1 MSSMSTWSGGGG
13 CDVCYG
19 DRRQRQGKSAFAEEQ
34 ILKFPEKNRLY
45 IATMVCFDEE
55 SRQRVKRHRKMRK
68 EKHFDTLECP
78 TDLVH
83 VRIPKDTA
91 VLLECMSNLAA
102 NEVFFAGRGK
112 EHAYE
117 AICDGIL
124 HLKEQAADVC
134 VVTNEIFSD
143 GMVYDKETEN
153 YQRSLGRI
161 NAYLAEISDVCYE
174 VVYGIPLRIK

>member
-1 MSSMSTWSGGGG
+1 MFVTVTGGSGS
-13 CDVCYG
+13 
-19 DRRQRQGKSAFAEEQ
+19 GKSAFAEEQ

-45 IATMVCFDEE
+45 IATMVC
-55 SRQRVKRHRKMRK
+55 
-68 EKHFDTLECP
+68 FDTLECP

-102 NEVFFAGRGK
+102 NEVFSPEGAK

-153 YQRSLGRI
+153 YQRLLGRI

>member
-1 MSSMSTWSGGGG
+1 MFVTVTGGSGS
-13 CDVCYG
+13 
-19 DRRQRQGKSAFAEEQ
+19 GKSAFAEEQ

-102 NEVFFAGRGK
+102 NEMFEEKGAGEK
-112 EHAYE
+112 TVE
-117 AICDGIL
+117 AVLEGIKKL
-124 HLKEQAADVC
+124 SSQVRHLVI
-134 VVTNEIFSD
+134 VTNEIFSD

-153 YQRSLGRI
+153 YQRLLGRI

>member
-1 MSSMSTWSGGGG
+1 MFVTVTGGSGS
-13 CDVCYG
+13 
-19 DRRQRQGKSAFAEEQ
+19 GKSAFAEEQ

-91 VLLECMSNLAA
+91 VLLECMSNLVA
-102 NEVFFAGRGK
+102 NEMYDPSGAG
-112 EHAYE
+112 ENAE
-117 AICDGIL
+117 ESILAGIHKL
-124 HLKEQAADVC
+124 QKVSDDLV
-134 VVTNEIFSD
+134 VVTNEVFSD
-143 GMVYDKETEN
+143 GCEYDAGTTD
-153 YQRSLGRI
+153 YIRRLGEI
-161 NAYLAEISDVCYE
+161 NVRLSRAADAVVE
-174 VVYGIPLRIK
+174 VVYSIPVFLKGDIGDVDN